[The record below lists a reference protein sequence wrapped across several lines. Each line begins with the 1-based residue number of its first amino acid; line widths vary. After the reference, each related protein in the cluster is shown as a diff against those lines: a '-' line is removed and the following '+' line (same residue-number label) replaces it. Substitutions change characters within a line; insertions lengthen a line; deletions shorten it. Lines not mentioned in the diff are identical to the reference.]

1 MTYDRPQREWVRER
15 PGSPELLTLARLR
28 QEMVKAWAREWSNVM
43 DLPGER
49 FYSTA
54 LPQALYETLTGFDRG
69 AARTAAQAF
78 LDDHPASP
86 GPEETAGGASR

>member
-1 MTYDRPQREWVRER
+1 MTYDRPQRDWARER

-28 QEMVKAWAREWSNVM
+28 QEMVKAWAREWINVM

-54 LPQALYETLTGFDRG
+54 LPQALYETLSGFDTG

-78 LDDHPASP
+78 LEDHPAST
-86 GPEETAGGASR
+86 GPEDPARGGSR